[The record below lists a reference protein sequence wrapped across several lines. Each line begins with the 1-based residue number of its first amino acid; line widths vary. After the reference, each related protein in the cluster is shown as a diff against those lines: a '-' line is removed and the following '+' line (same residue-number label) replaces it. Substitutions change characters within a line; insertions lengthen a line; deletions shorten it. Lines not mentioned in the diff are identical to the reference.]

1 MRKVAEWLYQ
11 KVIILSKFAI
21 IAYCAFVLITYSRGL
36 HGSNLE
42 TAAQSYI
49 MVGFLLICLLG
60 IRHCVIQIVS
70 ILAPFTID
78 GDKLLQDYDISST
91 IHHEG
96 EFKNLELKPNIKS
109 GHTVTLSIA
118 KNHSVPLVS
127 TSDEQLLN
135 RLPSMG
141 WNIETTSKMKPEEL
155 CYVFKL
161 NKQLYFLSEDQT
173 IDLFCYIMADHRRI
187 EGAEEIDDEIEKYCS
202 GLGLVRNPG

>member
-1 MRKVAEWLYQ
+1 MRKVAEWIYQ
-11 KVIILSKFAI
+11 KIVILSKFAI
-21 IAYCAFVLITYSRGL
+21 IAYCAFTLITYSRSL

-42 TAAQSYI
+42 IAVRSYI
-49 MVGFLLICLLG
+49 TVGLLLACLLG
-60 IRHCVIQIVS
+60 IRHCIIQIVS

-78 GDKLLQDYDISST
+78 GDKLLQDYGISP
-91 IHHEG
+91 IIQQDG
-96 EFKNLELKPNIKS
+96 ELENLELKPKIQS

-141 WNIETTSKMKPEEL
+141 WNIETTSEMKPEEL

-173 IDLFCYIMADHRRI
+173 IDLFCYIMADHKRI